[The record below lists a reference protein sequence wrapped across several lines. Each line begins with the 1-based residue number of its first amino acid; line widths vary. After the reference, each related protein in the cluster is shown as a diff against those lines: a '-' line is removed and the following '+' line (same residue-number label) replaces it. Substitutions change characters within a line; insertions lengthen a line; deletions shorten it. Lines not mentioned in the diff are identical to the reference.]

1 MRVVISL
8 LVFVT
13 ITSISCKKEKVNDY
27 IGPPTNNN
35 NNNNTPQM
43 GITYPDT
50 AIYDNS
56 SMTYGRNIL
65 SMPDSS
71 VLLETTNYTIAASL
85 ETDAHLRLV
94 FTNYS
99 SHDSTFW
106 YYINPQGFTVT
117 NLDSVTTEIV
127 SNQSGNIYM
136 PIN

>member
-1 MRVVISL
+1 
-8 LVFVT
+8 
-13 ITSISCKKEKVNDY
+13 
-27 IGPPTNNN
+27 
-35 NNNNTPQM
+35 M

-136 PIN
+136 PINFVANGYTGSAKIDFYENGNVLTRTKHFTWH